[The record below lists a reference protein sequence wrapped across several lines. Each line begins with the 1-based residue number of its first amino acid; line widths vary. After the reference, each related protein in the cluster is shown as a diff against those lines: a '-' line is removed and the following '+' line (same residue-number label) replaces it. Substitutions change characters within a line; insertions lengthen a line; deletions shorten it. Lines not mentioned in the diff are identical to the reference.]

1 MLLTL
6 YSTSR
11 RIKAGRSLEITV
23 CSDSPNH
30 CDSDQCRQAQV
41 EGMVIDVVAVGVKED
56 PTYTVGVGV
65 RYTQQR
71 IETV

>member
-1 MLLTL
+1 M
-6 YSTSR
+6 
-11 RIKAGRSLEITV
+11 EITV

-41 EGMVIDVVAVGVKED
+41 EGKVIDVVAVGVKED
-56 PTYTVGVGV
+56 PTYTVGVSV